1 MFQGIPTGDSSVVRL
16 LRAPGVY
23 TPQDDTALLVE
34 ALHAAAVPPGGRVLD
49 IGTGTGAL
57 AIAAIRAGA
66 AEVTGVDVSRRA
78 VWTAR
83 VNAALNRVPL
93 RVRLGN
99 ALEVV
104 ADESFDLVL
113 SNPPYVPA
121 SNPCAAQGPARAW
134 DAGLDGRQ
142 LLDPLCAR
150 MYELLNPG
158 GVLLMVHSALCG
170 VEATL
175 ARLRDCGLK
184 AAVVQRRWVP
194 FGPVMNSRTSFLE
207 QHGLIE
213 PGQRHEE
220 LVVIRGDRPERP
232 QGDGGAERAG
242 AR

>member
-1 MFQGIPTGDSSVVRL
+1 MVRL

-23 TPQDDTALLVE
+23 APQDDTDLLVE
-34 ALHAAAVPPGGRVLD
+34 ALRAAAIPAGARVLD

-83 VNAALNRVPL
+83 VNAALRRLPL

-99 ALEVV
+99 ALEVI
-104 ADESFDLVL
+104 ADERFDLVL
-113 SNPPYVPA
+113 ANPPYVPA
-121 SNPCAAQGPARAW
+121 AGSCAARGAARAW

-150 MYELLNPG
+150 MFGLLVPG
-158 GVLLMVHSALCG
+158 GVLLMVHSELCG
-170 VEATL
+170 VDTTL
-175 ARLRDCGLK
+175 RQLRDNGLK
-184 AAVVQRRWVP
+184 ASVVQRRSVP
-194 FGPVMNSRTSFLE
+194 FGPVMNGRIGFLE

-213 PGQRHEE
+213 PGRRHEE

-232 QGDGGAERAG
+232 QSHH
-242 AR
+242 

>member
-1 MFQGIPTGDSSVVRL
+1 MRL

-34 ALHAAAVPPGGRVLD
+34 ALHAAAIAPGGRVLD

-83 VNAALNRVPL
+83 VNAALQRVPL
-93 RVRLGN
+93 RVRFGN
-99 ALEVV
+99 ALDVV
-104 ADESFDLVL
+104 AKGESFDLVL

-121 SNPCAAQGPARAW
+121 ASTCAAKGPARAW

-150 MYELLNPG
+150 IHDLLVPG

-170 VEATL
+170 VDATL
-175 ARLRDCGLK
+175 QRLRDCGLK
-184 AAVVQRRWVP
+184 ASVVQRRWVP
-194 FGPVMNSRTSFLE
+194 FGPVMHGRIGFLE

-213 PGQRHEE
+213 SGQRHEE

>member
-1 MFQGIPTGDSSVVRL
+1 MVRL

-23 TPQDDTALLVE
+23 APQDDTDLLVE
-34 ALHAAAVPPGGRVLD
+34 AMHAAAIPARARVLD

-57 AIAAIRAGA
+57 AIAAIKAGA

-83 VNAALNRVPL
+83 VNAALRGMPL
-93 RVRLGN
+93 KVRLGN

-104 ADESFDLVL
+104 ADERFDLVL
-113 SNPPYVPA
+113 ANPPYVPA
-121 SNPCAAQGPARAW
+121 ANPCAATGPARAW
-134 DAGLDGRQ
+134 DAGYDGRQ

-150 MYELLNPG
+150 MIDLLVPG

-170 VEATL
+170 VDTTL
-175 ARLRDCGLK
+175 RQLRDNGLK
-184 AAVVQRRWVP
+184 ASVVQRRSIP
-194 FGPVMNSRTSFLE
+194 FGPVMRGRTDFLE
-207 QHGLIE
+207 RHGLIE

>member
-1 MFQGIPTGDSSVVRL
+1 MVRL

-23 TPQDDTALLVE
+23 APQDDTDLLVE
-34 ALHAAAVPPGGRVLD
+34 AMHAAAIPAGARVLD

-83 VNAALNRVPL
+83 VNAALQRLPL
-93 RVRLGN
+93 RVKLGN

-104 ADESFDLVL
+104 ADERFDLVL
-113 SNPPYVPA
+113 ANPPYVPA
-121 SNPCAAQGPARAW
+121 ASACVATGPARAW

-150 MYELLNPG
+150 MHDLLAPG

-170 VEATL
+170 ADTTV
-175 ARLRDCGLK
+175 RQLRDCGLK
-184 AAVVQRRWVP
+184 ASVVHRRWIP
-194 FGPVMNSRTSFLE
+194 FGPVMHGRIDHLE
-207 QHGLIE
+207 SNGLIE
-213 PGQRHEE
+213 
-220 LVVIRGDRPERP
+220 
-232 QGDGGAERAG
+232 
-242 AR
+242 

>member
-1 MFQGIPTGDSSVVRL
+1 MVRL

-34 ALHAAAVPPGGRVLD
+34 ALHAAAIPPGGRVLD

-83 VNAALNRVPL
+83 VNAALRRMPL

-99 ALEVV
+99 ALDVV

-121 SNPCAAQGPARAW
+121 ASVCAATGPARAW

-142 LLDPLCAR
+142 LLDPLCAKVFD
-150 MYELLNPG
+150 LLVPG

-170 VEATL
+170 VATTL
-175 ARLRDCGLK
+175 KQLRDCGLK
-184 AAVVQRRWVP
+184 AAVVQRRSVP
-194 FGPVMNSRTSFLE
+194 FGPVMRGRIGFLE
-207 QHGLIE
+207 QHGLIDA
-213 PGQRHEE
+213 GQRHEE

-232 QGDGGAERAG
+232 QGDGGTERAG
-242 AR
+242 AG

>member
-1 MFQGIPTGDSSVVRL
+1 MRL

-23 TPQDDTALLVE
+23 APQDDTALLVE
-34 ALHAAAVPPGGRVLD
+34 AMHAAAIPAGARVLD

-83 VNAALNRVPL
+83 VNAALRRMPL

-99 ALEVV
+99 ALDVV
-104 ADESFDLVL
+104 ADEQFDLVL

-121 SNPCAAQGPARAW
+121 SNPCAATGPARAW

-150 MYELLNPG
+150 MFDLLTPG

-170 VEATL
+170 VDSTL
-175 ARLRDCGLK
+175 RQLRDCGLK
-184 AAVVQRRWVP
+184 ASVVQRRRVP
-194 FGPVMNSRTSFLE
+194 FGPVMRGRIGFLE

-213 PGQRHEE
+213 SGQRDEE

-232 QGDGGAERAG
+232 QGDGGA
-242 AR
+242 

>member
-1 MFQGIPTGDSSVVRL
+1 MRL

-23 TPQDDTALLVE
+23 APQDDTALLVE
-34 ALHAAAVPPGGRVLD
+34 AMRAAAIPAGARVLD

-83 VNAALNRVPL
+83 VNAALQRLPL
-93 RVRLGN
+93 RVKLGN
-99 ALEVV
+99 ALDVIAGER
-104 ADESFDLVL
+104 FDLVL
-113 SNPPYVPA
+113 ANPPYVPA
-121 SNPCAAQGPARAW
+121 ADPCAARGPARAW
-134 DAGLDGRQ
+134 DAGVDGRQ

-150 MYELLNPG
+150 MFDLLVPG
-158 GVLLMVHSALCG
+158 GVVLIVHSALCG
-170 VEATL
+170 VDTTV
-175 ARLRDCGLK
+175 RQLRDNGLK

-194 FGPVMNSRTSFLE
+194 FGPVMNGRTDFLE
-207 QHGLIE
+207 RHGLIA
-213 PGQRHEE
+213 PGQRQEE

-232 QGDGGAERAG
+232 QGDGGAERPG

>member
-1 MFQGIPTGDSSVVRL
+1 MRL

-23 TPQDDTALLVE
+23 TPQDDTALLVD
-34 ALHAAAVPPGGRVLD
+34 ALHAAAIPPGARVLD

-66 AEVTGVDVSRRA
+66 SEVTGVDISRRA

-83 VNAALNRVPL
+83 VNAALQRLPL

-104 ADESFDLVL
+104 ADERFDLVL
-113 SNPPYVPA
+113 ANPPYVPA
-121 SNPCAAQGPARAW
+121 AGPCARGPARAW

-150 MYELLNPG
+150 MFDLLVPG

-170 VEATL
+170 ADTTL
-175 ARLRDCGLK
+175 RQLRDNGLK
-184 AAVVQRRWVP
+184 ASIVQRCSVP
-194 FGPVMNSRTSFLE
+194 FGPVMNGRIGFLE

-220 LVVIRGDRPERP
+220 LVVIRGDRPERTP
-232 QGDGGAERAG
+232 SE
-242 AR
+242 